1 MNKIIEVAFGNQNLK
16 SAYFKLKEGKFE
28 EKQLSEF
35 IDRAINDLKI
45 NPFCGIK
52 IPRRL
57 WPKEYIKKSFGF
69 EFDLKTAFQYGA
81 IIFVPFLIK
90 YSYNKK
96 YKEGIPH
103 PNFAGQFITDDFY
116 RDF

>member
-57 WPKEYIKKSFGF
+57 WPKEYISKFDITNLWKYNLPDAWRLLYTLSGDNIKIVSIILEWMNHKDYERRFG
-69 EFDLKTAFQYGA
+69 Y
-81 IIFVPFLIK
+81 
-90 YSYNKK
+90 
-96 YKEGIPH
+96 
-103 PNFAGQFITDDFY
+103 
-116 RDF
+116 

>member
-57 WPKEYIKKSFGF
+57 WPKEYIQNYEITNLWKYNLPNSWRLAYTIVSDEIKIVSIILEWMTHKEYERRFGF
-69 EFDLKTAFQYGA
+69 
-81 IIFVPFLIK
+81 
-90 YSYNKK
+90 
-96 YKEGIPH
+96 
-103 PNFAGQFITDDFY
+103 
-116 RDF
+116 